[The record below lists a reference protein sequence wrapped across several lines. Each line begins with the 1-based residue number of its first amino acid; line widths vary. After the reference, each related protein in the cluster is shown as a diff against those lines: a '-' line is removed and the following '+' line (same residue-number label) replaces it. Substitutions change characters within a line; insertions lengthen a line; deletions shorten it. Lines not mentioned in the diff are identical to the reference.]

1 MPRIPDTPAAGMAL
15 MACGVSMAPVMDV
28 CAKILTE
35 TMSPG
40 SVAFWRFIAQLCVL
54 APLFLLPRIWG
65 WPGRYHVLGGLSL
78 AVALVSIAAA
88 LRVMPVANVI
98 AIFFV
103 EPLILTLLSAY
114 LLGEGLGWRR
124 LTAVGIGLA
133 GAMIVIRPS
142 WEAFGVASLYP
153 LITAFAFASYL
164 LCNRVMRGQSD
175 RIVLQFWLGSIALG
189 ALAVA
194 IALGEAA
201 GVGFLAFDVPGEA
214 ELPYIVLMGL
224 IAAGG
229 HQLVM
234 QGVARAEAAALAP
247 IQYLEII
254 AAVLLGWAVFGDL
267 PDVWTWVGTAVIVA
281 AGLFVFI
288 RERRLPPTRRALP
301 PAPTP
306 R

>member
-15 MACGVSMAPVMDV
+15 MACGVSIAPVMDV
-28 CAKILTE
+28 CAKILTD

-54 APLFLLPRIWG
+54 APLFLLPRRWV

-103 EPLILTLLSAY
+103 EPLILTLMSAY

-175 RIVLQFWLGSIALG
+175 RIVLQFWLGAFALG
-189 ALAVA
+189 ALSVA
-194 IALGEAA
+194 IAFGEAV

-267 PDVWTWVGTAVIVA
+267 PDLWTWVGTGVIVA

-288 RERRLPPTRRALP
+288 RERRLPPTRRAHP